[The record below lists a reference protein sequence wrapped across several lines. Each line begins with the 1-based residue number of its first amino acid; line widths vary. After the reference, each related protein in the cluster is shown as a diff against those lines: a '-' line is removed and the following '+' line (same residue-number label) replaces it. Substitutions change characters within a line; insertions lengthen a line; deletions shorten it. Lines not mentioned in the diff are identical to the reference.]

1 MILSKLRS
9 LIKSELFIAIFLLV
23 AVSAIAYL
31 PFIAHFS
38 YFNDD
43 WYEMFATGTRGPLI
57 FIDIFSVDRPARA
70 LLMIPLY
77 VLFGKNPFPYN
88 VTAYLFRLF
97 SGLSVLWSLRI
108 VWPQQKRLATL
119 AALFYLI
126 YPGFLSQPNAIDFQS
141 HIAGLC
147 FATFSIALS
156 LKAVMT
162 KNLWWRIALSGI
174 SIFFGLA
181 YLSQMEYYAGYEVV
195 RLVLLFILAGQ
206 TEKTFFTR
214 LRRAVLWYLP
224 FIIVPL
230 LFFTWRLFF
239 FQDVRKQ
246 TDIGTQLGSLI
257 TAPRHT
263 ILVWTATL
271 LQSIVDVVVLAW
283 FVPFYSA
290 FSNLSAVDV
299 FISLGVGLIA
309 ILIAWISLRSTHSDS
324 ASEDG
329 WQWEN
334 LWAGL
339 IIVIGGLIPII
350 LANRGVDFGDL
361 SRYSVISMFGAVMI
375 LAVFVDRL
383 KNFGFQLGFVL
394 LLIGIAVITHFSN
407 GDSYARYAD
416 SNDMFWWQVSWR
428 IPQLKK
434 GTTLVVHYPAGQAGE
449 DYTIWSPANLIYY
462 PDSQSQ
468 KFIQPAI
475 YAALLN
481 HDAVDKV
488 LTQKGVEYDTR
499 RGSIH
504 TFRNYSNILLITQPT
519 SASCVHVIDGHQTE
533 LSSYEDERV
542 MLMAPYSQIQD
553 VMPGTQFQTPPQLP
567 FGSEPTR
574 GWCYYYEKASY
585 ALQVGDW
592 QTVLNLGD
600 QAAKLGLKPQDLIEW
615 MPFLQAY
622 AHFGNQTQL
631 TKLARSINSDPLV
644 ASQACRI
651 LKGMQLDSS
660 TAGLV
665 SSLYCASK

>member
-1 MILSKLRS
+1 MNKFRS

-43 WYEMFATGTRGPLI
+43 WYEMFATGTRGPLV

-77 VLFGKNPFPYN
+77 ILFGRNPFPYN

-97 SGLSVLWSLRI
+97 SGLSVLWSLRM

-156 LKAVMT
+156 LKAVTT
-162 KNLWWRIALSGI
+162 KNLWPRILITGL

-195 RLVLLFILAGQ
+195 RFVLLFILAGQ

-214 LRRAVLWYLP
+214 LKRAVLWYLP
-224 FIIVPL
+224 FIVVPL

-239 FQDVRKQ
+239 FHDVRKQ
-246 TDIGTQLGSLI
+246 TDISLQLGSLI
-257 TAPRHT
+257 TSPRHT

-271 LQSIVDVVVLAW
+271 IQSMADVMVLAW
-283 FVPFYSA
+283 FVPFDGA

-299 FISLGVGLIA
+299 FVSLGAALVA
-309 ILIAWISLRSTHSDS
+309 ILIAWVSLRNNPSDS
-324 ASEDG
+324 SSEGG
-329 WQWEN
+329 WQGEN
-334 LWAGL
+334 LWTGL
-339 IIVIGGLIPII
+339 VIVAGGLIPII
-350 LANRGVDFGDL
+350 MANRGVNFSDL
-361 SRYSVISMFGAVMI
+361 SRYSVISMFGAAMI
-375 LAVFVDRL
+375 LVVFLDRL
-383 KNFGFQLGFVL
+383 KNFSFQLGFVL

-416 SNDMFWWQVSWR
+416 SNNMFWWQVSWR
-428 IPQLKK
+428 IPQMKK
-434 GTTLVVHYPAGQAGE
+434 GTTIIVHYPAGQAGE
-449 DYTIWSPANLIYY
+449 DYTIWSPADLIYY

-481 HDAVDKV
+481 HDSVEKV
-488 LTQKGVEYDTR
+488 LSHQGVDYETR

-504 TFRNYSNILLITQPT
+504 TFSNYSNILVITQSTPY
-519 SASCVHVIDGHQTE
+519 SCVRVIDGNQTE
-533 LSSYEDERV
+533 LSAYEDERV
-542 MLMAPYSQIQD
+542 MLMAPYSQIQN
-553 VMPGTQFQTPPQLP
+553 VIPGTQFKTPPQFP

-574 GWCYYYEKASY
+574 SWCYYYEKASY
-585 ALQVGDW
+585 RASGWGLANRQRFGRS
-592 QTVLNLGD
+592 GR
-600 QAAKLGLKPQDLIEW
+600 QAWP
-615 MPFLQAY
+615 
-622 AHFGNQTQL
+622 
-631 TKLARSINSDPLV
+631 
-644 ASQACRI
+644 
-651 LKGMQLDSS
+651 
-660 TAGLV
+660 
-665 SSLYCASK
+665 CASGFD

>member
-1 MILSKLRS
+1 MSKLRS

-97 SGLSVLWSLRI
+97 SGLSVLWSLRM
-108 VWPQQKRLATL
+108 VWPEQKRLATL

-147 FATFSIALS
+147 FATFSIALT
-156 LKAVMT
+156 LKAVTT
-162 KNLWWRIALSGI
+162 KNLWPRILITGL

-195 RLVLLFILAGQ
+195 RFVLLFILAGQ
-206 TEKTFFTR
+206 TEKTFYTR

-246 TDIGTQLGSLI
+246 TDVGTQLGSLI

-263 ILVWTATL
+263 ILIWTTTL
-271 LQSIVDVVVLAW
+271 IQSTVDVIVLAW
-283 FVPFYSA
+283 FVPFYNA
-290 FSNLSAVDV
+290 FSNLSAIDELVG
-299 FISLGVGLIA
+299 LGVALIA
-309 ILIAWISLRSTHSDS
+309 ILIAWISLRSTSSDS
-324 ASEDG
+324 ASEGG
-329 WQWEN
+329 WQQEN
-334 LWAGL
+334 LWAGFVIVVGGL
-339 IIVIGGLIPII
+339 VPIIV
-350 LANRGVDFGDL
+350 ANRGVDFGDL

-383 KNFGFQLGFVL
+383 KNLKFQLGFVL

-407 GDSYARYAD
+407 GNSYAQYAD
-416 SNDMFWWQVSWR
+416 SNNMFWWQVSWR

-488 LTQKGVEYDTR
+488 LTQKGLEYDTR

-504 TFRNYSNILLITQPT
+504 TFRNYSDILVITQTGPG
-519 SASCVHVIDGHQTE
+519 SCVRVIDGHQTE
-533 LSSYEDERV
+533 LSPYEDERV

-553 VMPGTQFQTPPQLP
+553 VMTGTQFQTPPQLP

-585 ALQVGDW
+585 ARQVGDW
-592 QTVLNLGD
+592 QTVLNLGN
-600 QAAKLGLKPQDLIEW
+600 QTAKLGLAPQDLIEW

-622 AHFGNQTQL
+622 AHFGNQAQL
-631 TKLARSINSDPLV
+631 TQLARSINSDPLV
-644 ASQACRI
+644 ASQACQI
-651 LKGMQLDSS
+651 LTGMPLDSP
-660 TAGLV
+660 TADLV
-665 SSLYCASK
+665 KSLYCASK

>member
-1 MILSKLRS
+1 LSKLRS

-147 FATFSIALS
+147 FATFSIALT
-156 LKAVMT
+156 LKAVRT
-162 KNLWWRIALSGI
+162 KNLWSRILITGL

-195 RLVLLFILAGQ
+195 RFVLLFILAGQ

-214 LRRAVLWYLP
+214 LKRAVLWYLP

-257 TAPRHT
+257 TTPRHT
-263 ILVWTATL
+263 ILIWTTTL
-271 LQSIVDVVVLAW
+271 IQSMVDVIVLAW

-290 FSNLSAVDV
+290 FSNLSAIDELVG
-299 FISLGVGLIA
+299 LGAALIA
-309 ILIAWISLRSTHSDS
+309 ILIAWISLRSTSSDS

-329 WQWEN
+329 WQREN

-339 IIVIGGLIPII
+339 VIVIGGLVPII
-350 LANRGVDFGDL
+350 VANRGVDFADL

-383 KNFGFQLGFVL
+383 KNLRFQLGFVL

-407 GDSYARYAD
+407 GDSYAQYAD
-416 SNDMFWWQVSWR
+416 SNNMFWWQVSWR

-434 GTTLVVHYPAGQAGE
+434 GTTIVVHYPAGQAGE

-504 TFRNYSNILLITQPT
+504 TFRNYSNILVITQTGPG
-519 SASCVHVIDGHQTE
+519 SCVRVMDGHQTE
-533 LSSYEDERV
+533 FSSSEDERV

-553 VMPGTQFQTPPQLP
+553 VMTGTQFQTPPQLP
-567 FGSEPTR
+567 FGLEPTR

-585 ALQVGDW
+585 ARQVSDW

-600 QAAKLGLKPQDLIEW
+600 QATKLGLKPQDLIEW

-622 AHFGNQTQL
+622 AHFGNQAQL
-631 TKLARSINSDPLV
+631 TQLARSINSDPLV

-665 SSLYCASK
+665 NSLYCVSK

>member
-1 MILSKLRS
+1 VNKFRS

-43 WYEMFATGTRGPLI
+43 WYEMFATGTRGPLV

-77 VLFGKNPFPYN
+77 ILFGRNPFPYN

-97 SGLSVLWSLRI
+97 SGLSVLWSLRM

-156 LKAVMT
+156 LKAVTT
-162 KNLWWRIALSGI
+162 KNLWPRILITGL

-195 RLVLLFILAGQ
+195 RFVLLFILAGQ

-214 LRRAVLWYLP
+214 LKRAVLWYLP
-224 FIIVPL
+224 FIVVPL

-239 FQDVRKQ
+239 FHDVRKQ
-246 TDIGTQLGSLI
+246 TDISLQLGSLI
-257 TAPRHT
+257 TSPRHT

-271 LQSIVDVVVLAW
+271 IQSMADVMVLAW
-283 FVPFYSA
+283 FVPFDGA

-299 FISLGVGLIA
+299 FVSLGAALVA
-309 ILIAWISLRSTHSDS
+309 ILIAWVSLRNNPSDS
-324 ASEDG
+324 SSEGG
-329 WQWEN
+329 WQGEN
-334 LWAGL
+334 LWTGL
-339 IIVIGGLIPII
+339 VIVAGGLIPII
-350 LANRGVDFGDL
+350 MANRGVNFSDL

-375 LAVFVDRL
+375 LVVFLDRL
-383 KNFGFQLGFVL
+383 KNFSFQLGFVL

-416 SNDMFWWQVSWR
+416 SNNMFWWQVSWR
-428 IPQLKK
+428 IPQMKK
-434 GTTLVVHYPAGQAGE
+434 GTTIIVHYPAGQAGE
-449 DYTIWSPANLIYY
+449 DYTIWSPADLIYY

-481 HDAVDKV
+481 HDSVEKV
-488 LTQKGVEYDTR
+488 LSHQGVDYETR

-504 TFRNYSNILLITQPT
+504 TFSNYSNILVITQSTPY
-519 SASCVHVIDGHQTE
+519 SCVRVIDGNQTE
-533 LSSYEDERV
+533 LSAYEDERV
-542 MLMAPYSQIQD
+542 MLMAPYSQIQN
-553 VMPGTQFQTPPQLP
+553 VIPGTQFKTPPQFP

-574 GWCYYYEKASY
+574 SWCYYYEKASY
-585 ALQVGDW
+585 ARQVEDW
-592 QTVLNLGD
+592 QTVSDLGD
-600 QAAKLGLKPQDLIEW
+600 QAAKLGLVPQDSIEW

-622 AHFGNQTQL
+622 AHFGNQAQL
-631 TKLARSINSDPLV
+631 TKLARPMKSDPFV
-644 ASQACRI
+644 AAQACRI
-651 LKGMQLDSS
+651 LTGMQLDSS
-660 TAGLV
+660 TTDLV
-665 SSLYCASK
+665 KSLYCASK

>member
-1 MILSKLRS
+1 MSKLRS

-77 VLFGKNPFPYN
+77 VLFGRNPFPYN

-97 SGLSVLWSLRI
+97 SGLSVLWSLRM

-147 FATFSIALS
+147 FATFSIALT
-156 LKAVMT
+156 LKAVTT
-162 KNLWWRIALSGI
+162 KNLWPRILITGL

-206 TEKTFFTR
+206 TEKTFFAR

-246 TDIGTQLGSLI
+246 TDIGTQLGILAS
-257 TAPRHT
+257 TPRHT
-263 ILVWTATL
+263 ILVWSATL
-271 LQSIVDVVVLAW
+271 IQSMADVIVLAW

-290 FSNLSAVDV
+290 LSNLSAMDELVG
-299 FISLGVGLIA
+299 LGIALIA
-309 ILIAWISLRSTHSDS
+309 ILIAWISLRSTSSDS

-334 LWAGL
+334 LWAGFV
-339 IIVIGGLIPII
+339 IVVGGLIPII
-350 LANRGVDFGDL
+350 VANRGVDFADL
-361 SRYSVISMFGAVMI
+361 SRYSVISMFGAAMM

-383 KNFGFQLGFVL
+383 KNPGFQLGFVL

-407 GDSYARYAD
+407 GNSYAQYAD
-416 SNDMFWWQVSWR
+416 SNNMFWWQVSWR

-434 GTTLVVHYPAGQAGE
+434 GTTLVVHYPLGQAGE

-504 TFRNYSNILLITQPT
+504 TFRNYSDILVITQAGPG
-519 SASCVHVIDGHQTE
+519 SCVRVIDGHQTE

-553 VMPGTQFQTPPQLP
+553 VLPGTQFQTPPQLP

-585 ALQVGDW
+585 ARQVSDW

-600 QAAKLGLKPQDLIEW
+600 QAAKLHLAPQDLIEW

-622 AHFGNQTQL
+622 AHFGDQTQL
-631 TKLARSINSDPLV
+631 TQLARSITTDPLV
-644 ASQACRI
+644 EAQACQI

-665 SSLYCASK
+665 SNLYCASK

>member
-1 MILSKLRS
+1 MSKLRS

-97 SGLSVLWSLRI
+97 SGLSVLWSLRM

-156 LKAVMT
+156 LKAVTT
-162 KNLWWRIALSGI
+162 KNLWWRIAISGV

-195 RLVLLFILAGQ
+195 RFVLLFILAGQ
-206 TEKTFFTR
+206 TDKTFFTR
-214 LRRAVLWYLP
+214 LKRAVRWYLP

-230 LFFTWRLFF
+230 IFFTWRLFF

-263 ILVWTATL
+263 ILIWTTTL
-271 LQSIVDVVVLAW
+271 IQSMVDVIVLAW

-290 FSNLSAVDV
+290 FSNLSAIDELVG
-299 FISLGVGLIA
+299 LGVALMA
-309 ILIAWISLRSTHSDS
+309 ILIAWISLRITSSDS
-324 ASEDG
+324 APEDG
-329 WQWEN
+329 WQREN
-334 LWAGL
+334 LWAGFVIVVGGL
-339 IIVIGGLIPII
+339 VPIIV
-350 LANRGVDFGDL
+350 ANRGVDFADL

-383 KNFGFQLGFVL
+383 KNLKFQLGFVL

-407 GDSYARYAD
+407 GDSYAQYAE
-416 SNDMFWWQVSWR
+416 SNNMFWWQVSWR

-434 GTTLVVHYPAGQAGE
+434 GTTLVVHYPLGQAGE

-504 TFRNYSNILLITQPT
+504 TFRNYSDILVITQTGPG
-519 SASCVHVIDGHQTE
+519 SCVRVLDGHQTE

-553 VMPGTQFQTPPQLP
+553 VLPGTQFQTPPQLP

-585 ALQVGDW
+585 ARQVGDW

-622 AHFGNQTQL
+622 AHFGNQAQL
-631 TKLARSINSDPLV
+631 TQLARSITSDPLV

-660 TAGLV
+660 TADLV

>member
-1 MILSKLRS
+1 VSKLRS
-9 LIKSELFIAIFLLV
+9 LIKSELLIAIFLLV
-23 AVSAIAYL
+23 TVSAIAYL

-77 VLFGKNPFPYN
+77 ILFGRNPFPYN

-97 SGLSVLWSLRI
+97 SGLSVLWGLRI
-108 VWPQQKRLATL
+108 VWPQQKRLAL
-119 AALFYLI
+119 VAALFYLI

-156 LKAVMT
+156 LKAVTT
-162 KNLWWRIALSGI
+162 KNLWPRILISGL

-195 RLVLLFILAGQ
+195 RFVLLFILAGQ
-206 TEKTFFTR
+206 TEKTFFAR
-214 LRRAVLWYLP
+214 LKRAVLWYLP
-224 FIIVPL
+224 FIVVPL

-246 TDIGTQLGSLI
+246 TDIGTQLGGLI

-271 LQSIVDVVVLAW
+271 IQSMADVIVLAW
-283 FVPFYSA
+283 FVPFYGA
-290 FSNLSAVDV
+290 FSNLSAVDEFV
-299 FISLGVGLIA
+299 GLGVALIA
-309 ILIAWISLRSTHSDS
+309 ILIAWISLRNISSEP

-329 WQWEN
+329 WQREN
-334 LWAGL
+334 LWAGFV
-339 IIVIGGLIPII
+339 IVAGGLIPII
-350 LANRGVDFGDL
+350 VANRSVDFADL
-361 SRYSVISMFGAVMI
+361 SRYTVISMFGAVMM

-383 KNFGFQLGFVL
+383 KSFGFQLGFVL

-416 SNDMFWWQVSWR
+416 SNNMFWWQVSWR
-428 IPQLKK
+428 IPQMKQ
-434 GTTLVVHYPAGQAGE
+434 GTTLVVNYPFGQAGE

-462 PDSQSQ
+462 PQSQSQ
-468 KFIQPAI
+468 KFIDPAI

-504 TFRNYSNILLITQPT
+504 TFRNYSDILVISQPT
-519 SASCVHVIDGHQTE
+519 IDSCVQVMDGKQTE
-533 LSSYEDERV
+533 LSSYEDERL

-553 VMPGTQFQTPPQLP
+553 VIPGSHFQTPPQFP

-585 ALQVGDW
+585 ARQVGDW
-592 QTVLNLGD
+592 QTVVNLGD
-600 QAAKLGLKPQDLIEW
+600 QADKLRLAPQDLIEW
-615 MPFLQAY
+615 MPFLQGY
-622 AHFGNQTQL
+622 AHFGNQTRL
-631 TKLARSINSDPLV
+631 TELAHFIKSDPFV
-644 ASQACRI
+644 KTQACRI
-651 LKGMQLDSS
+651 LTGMQLDSS
-660 TAGLV
+660 TTSLV
-665 SSLYCASK
+665 SSLYCVSK

>member
-1 MILSKLRS
+1 LNKLRP

-97 SGLSVLWSLRI
+97 SGLSVLWSLRM

-147 FATFSIALS
+147 FATFSIALT
-156 LKAVMT
+156 LKAVTT
-162 KNLWWRIALSGI
+162 KNLWSRILITGL

-195 RLVLLFILAGQ
+195 RFVLLFILAGQ
-206 TEKTFFTR
+206 TEKTFLTR
-214 LRRAVLWYLP
+214 FKQAIIWYIP
-224 FIIVPL
+224 FVVVPL

-271 LQSIVDVVVLAW
+271 VQSMADVIVLAW

-290 FSNLSAVDV
+290 FSNLSATDEFVG
-299 FISLGVGLIA
+299 LGVALIA
-309 ILIAWISLRSTHSDS
+309 ILIAWISLRSTSSDS

-329 WQWEN
+329 WQREN
-334 LWAGL
+334 LWAGFVIVVGGL
-339 IIVIGGLIPII
+339 VPIIV
-350 LANRGVDFGDL
+350 ANRGVDFADL

-383 KNFGFQLGFVL
+383 KNLRFQLGFVL
-394 LLIGIAVITHFSN
+394 LLIGLAVITHFSN
-407 GDSYARYAD
+407 GDFYAQYAD
-416 SNDMFWWQVSWR
+416 SNNMFWWQVSWR

-434 GTTLVVHYPAGQAGE
+434 GTTLVVHYPLGQAGE

-504 TFRNYSNILLITQPT
+504 TFRNYSDILVITQTGPG
-519 SASCVHVIDGHQTE
+519 SCVRVIDGNQTE
-533 LSSYEDERV
+533 LSPYEDERV
-542 MLMAPYSQIQD
+542 MLMAPHSQIQD
-553 VMPGTQFQTPPQLP
+553 VIPGTQFQTPPQFP

-585 ALQVGDW
+585 ARQVGDW

-600 QAAKLGLKPQDLIEW
+600 QAVKLGLKPQDLIEW

-622 AHFGNQTQL
+622 ARFGNQTQL
-631 TKLARSINSDPLV
+631 TQLARSINSDPLV
-644 ASQACRI
+644 SAQACRI

-665 SSLYCASK
+665 GSLYCPSK

>member
-1 MILSKLRS
+1 MNRLRS
-9 LIKSELFIAIFLLV
+9 LFKSELFIAVFLLL

-31 PFIAHFS
+31 PFIGHFS

-43 WYEMFATGTRGPLI
+43 WYEMFATGTRGPMI

-70 LLMIPLY
+70 FLMIPLY
-77 VLFGKNPFPYN
+77 LLFGRNPFPYN
-88 VTAYLFRLF
+88 VSAYLFRLF

-156 LKAVMT
+156 LKSVTT
-162 KNLWWRIALSGI
+162 KNLWRRVSLGGC

-195 RLVLLFILAGQ
+195 RFVLLFILAGQ
-206 TEKTFFTR
+206 TEKTFLPR
-214 LRRAVLWYLP
+214 LKRAVLWYLP
-224 FIIVPL
+224 FIVVPL

-239 FQDVRKQ
+239 FQDVRRQ
-246 TDIGTQLGSLI
+246 TDIGTQLGALI
-257 TAPRHT
+257 TSPRHT
-263 ILVWTATL
+263 ILLWSTTL
-271 LQSIVDVVVLAW
+271 IQSTVDVIALAW
-283 FVPFYSA
+283 LVPFYGA
-290 FSNLSAVDV
+290 FSNLSAVDEL
-299 FISLGVGLIA
+299 ISLGVASLA
-309 ILIAWISLRSTHSDS
+309 LLVAWISLRNIPSDS

-329 WQWEN
+329 WIRET

-339 IIVIGGLIPII
+339 IIVVGGLIPII
-350 LANRGVDFGDL
+350 VANRGVDFGDL
-361 SRYSVISMFGAVMI
+361 SRYSVIGMFGAAMI
-375 LAVFVDRL
+375 LVVSINRL
-383 KNFGFQLGFVL
+383 KSFGFQLGIIL
-394 LLIGIAVITHFSN
+394 LLIGLAVITHFSN
-407 GDSYARYAD
+407 GDSYAQYAD
-416 SNDMFWWQVSWR
+416 SNNMFWWQVSWR
-428 IPQLKK
+428 IPQIKK
-434 GTTLVVHYPAGQAGE
+434 GTTLVVHYPLGQAGE

-488 LTQKGVEYDTR
+488 LTRKGVEYDTR

-519 SASCVHVIDGHQTE
+519 PASCVHVIDGNQPE
-533 LSSYEDERV
+533 ISSYENERV
-542 MLMAPYSQIQD
+542 MLMAPYSQIED
-553 VMPGTQFQTPPQLP
+553 VTPAVQFKTPPQIP
-567 FGSEPTR
+567 FGFEPMR
-574 GWCYYYEKASY
+574 NWCYYYEKASY

-592 QTVLNLGD
+592 QTVLSLGNQTD
-600 QAAKLGLKPQDLIEW
+600 KLGLMPQDLIEW

-622 AHFGNQTQL
+622 AHSGNQARLTQL
-631 TKLARSINSDPLV
+631 ARTITSDPFV
-644 ASQACRI
+644 AMQTCRI
-651 LKGMQLDSS
+651 LAGMQLDST

-665 SSLYCASK
+665 KNLYCISK

>member
-1 MILSKLRS
+1 MSKLRS

-97 SGLSVLWSLRI
+97 SGLSVLWSLRM

-147 FATFSIALS
+147 FATFSIALT
-156 LKAVMT
+156 LKAVTT
-162 KNLWWRIALSGI
+162 KNLWLRILITGL

-195 RLVLLFILAGQ
+195 RFVLLFILAGQ

-263 ILVWTATL
+263 ILIWTTTL
-271 LQSIVDVVVLAW
+271 IQSMVDVIVLAW

-290 FSNLSAVDV
+290 FSNLSAIDEL
-299 FISLGVGLIA
+299 FGLGVALIA
-309 ILIAWISLRSTHSDS
+309 ILIAWISLRTTSSDS
-324 ASEDG
+324 PSEDD
-329 WQWEN
+329 WQREN
-334 LWAGL
+334 LWAGFVIAVGGL
-339 IIVIGGLIPII
+339 VPIIV
-350 LANRGVDFGDL
+350 ANRGVDFADL
-361 SRYSVISMFGAVMI
+361 SRYSVISMFGAAMI

-383 KNFGFQLGFVL
+383 KNLRFQLGFVL
-394 LLIGIAVITHFSN
+394 LLIGLAVITHFSN
-407 GDSYARYAD
+407 GNSYAQYAD
-416 SNDMFWWQVSWR
+416 SNNMFWWQVSWR

-434 GTTLVVHYPAGQAGE
+434 GTTLVVHYPLGQAGE

-468 KFIQPAI
+468 KFIQPTI

-504 TFRNYSNILLITQPT
+504 TFRNYSDILVITQSGPG
-519 SASCVHVIDGHQTE
+519 SCVRVIDGHQTE
-533 LSSYEDERV
+533 LSSSEDERV
-542 MLMAPYSQIQD
+542 ILMAPYSQIQD
-553 VMPGTQFQTPPQLP
+553 VMTGTQFQTPPQLP

-585 ALQVGDW
+585 ARQVGDW

-622 AHFGNQTQL
+622 AHFGNQAQL
-631 TKLARSINSDPLV
+631 TQLARSITYDPLV
-644 ASQACRI
+644 TSQACRI

>member
-1 MILSKLRS
+1 
-9 LIKSELFIAIFLLV
+9 
-23 AVSAIAYL
+23 
-31 PFIAHFS
+31 
-38 YFNDD
+38 
-43 WYEMFATGTRGPLI
+43 
-57 FIDIFSVDRPARA
+57 
-70 LLMIPLY
+70 
-77 VLFGKNPFPYN
+77 
-88 VTAYLFRLF
+88 
-97 SGLSVLWSLRI
+97 
-108 VWPQQKRLATL
+108 
-119 AALFYLI
+119 
-126 YPGFLSQPNAIDFQS
+126 
-141 HIAGLC
+141 
-147 FATFSIALS
+147 
-156 LKAVMT
+156 
-162 KNLWWRIALSGI
+162 
-174 SIFFGLA
+174 
-181 YLSQMEYYAGYEVV
+181 
-195 RLVLLFILAGQ
+195 
-206 TEKTFFTR
+206 
-214 LRRAVLWYLP
+214 
-224 FIIVPL
+224 VPL

-257 TAPRHT
+257 TTPRHT
-263 ILVWTATL
+263 ILIWTTTL
-271 LQSIVDVVVLAW
+271 IQSMVDVIVLAW

-290 FSNLSAVDV
+290 FSNLSAIDELVG
-299 FISLGVGLIA
+299 LGAALIA
-309 ILIAWISLRSTHSDS
+309 ILIAWISLRSTSSDS

-329 WQWEN
+329 WQREN

-339 IIVIGGLIPII
+339 VIVIGGLVPII
-350 LANRGVDFGDL
+350 VANRGVDFADL

-383 KNFGFQLGFVL
+383 KNLRFQLGFVL

-407 GDSYARYAD
+407 GDSYAQYAD
-416 SNDMFWWQVSWR
+416 SNNMFWWQVSWR

-434 GTTLVVHYPAGQAGE
+434 GTTIVVHYPAGQAGE

-504 TFRNYSNILLITQPT
+504 TFRNYSNILVITQTGPG
-519 SASCVHVIDGHQTE
+519 SCVRVMDGHQTE
-533 LSSYEDERV
+533 FSSSEDERV

-553 VMPGTQFQTPPQLP
+553 VMTGTQFQTPPQLP
-567 FGSEPTR
+567 FGLEPTR

-585 ALQVGDW
+585 ARQVSDW

-600 QAAKLGLKPQDLIEW
+600 QATKLGLKPQDLIEW

-622 AHFGNQTQL
+622 AHFGNQAQL
-631 TKLARSINSDPLV
+631 TQLARSINSDPLV

-665 SSLYCASK
+665 NSLYCVSK

>member
-1 MILSKLRS
+1 MFVNKLRS

-77 VLFGKNPFPYN
+77 ILFGRNPFPYN
-88 VTAYLFRLF
+88 VSAYLFRLF
-97 SGLSVLWSLRI
+97 SGLSVLWSLRM

-156 LKAVMT
+156 LKAVTT
-162 KNLWWRIALSGI
+162 KKLWRRILLSGL
-174 SIFFGLA
+174 SIFFGFA

-206 TEKTFFTR
+206 TEKTFFAR
-214 LRRAVLWYLP
+214 LKRAVLWYLP
-224 FIIVPL
+224 FIVVPII
-230 LFFTWRLFF
+230 FFTWRLFF
-239 FQDVRKQ
+239 FHDVRKQ
-246 TDIGTQLGSLI
+246 TDITLQLGSLI

-263 ILVWTATL
+263 ILLWSATL
-271 LQSIVDVVVLAW
+271 IQNMVDVTVLAW
-283 FVPFYSA
+283 IVPFYSA
-290 FSNLSAVDV
+290 FANLPPVNV
-299 FISLGVGLIA
+299 FLGLGAALIA
-309 ILIAWISLRSTHSDS
+309 ILIAWISLRRISLDS
-324 ASEDG
+324 VMEVG
-329 WQWEN
+329 WQLEN
-334 LWAGL
+334 LCAGL
-339 IIVIGGLIPII
+339 VIVAGGLAPII
-350 LANRGVDFGDL
+350 AANRGVDFSDF
-361 SRYSVISMFGAVMI
+361 SRYSVISMFGAAMI
-375 LAVFVDRL
+375 LAVFIDRL
-383 KNFGFQLGFVL
+383 KNYGFQLGFIL
-394 LLIGIAVITHFSN
+394 LLISIAVITHFEN
-407 GDSYARYAD
+407 GASYARSAD
-416 SNDMFWWQVSWR
+416 SNNVFWWQVSWR
-428 IPQLKK
+428 IPQMKP
-434 GTTLVVHYPAGQAGE
+434 GTTLVVNYPFGQAGE
-449 DYTIWSPANLIYY
+449 DYTIWSPADMIYY
-462 PDSQSQ
+462 PQSQSQ

-481 HDAVDKV
+481 HDAVNKV
-488 LTQKGVEYDTR
+488 LSNQGVEYDTR

-504 TFRNYSNILLITQPT
+504 TFTNYSNILVITQPT
-519 SASCVHVIDGHQTE
+519 SASCVHVIDGNQTE
-533 LSSYEDERV
+533 LSSYEDERA

-553 VMPGTQFQTPPQLP
+553 VMPAKQFKTPPQFP

-574 GWCYYYEKASY
+574 SWCYYYEKASY
-585 ALQVGDW
+585 ARQVGDW

-600 QAAKLGLKPQDLIEW
+600 QTEKLRLVPQDLIEW
-615 MPFLQAY
+615 IPFLQAY

-631 TKLARSINSDPLV
+631 TELAHSIKSDPYV
-644 ASQACRI
+644 TIQACRI
-651 LKGMQLDSS
+651 LTGMQLDSS
-660 TAGLV
+660 TMDLV
-665 SSLYCASK
+665 KSLYCVSK